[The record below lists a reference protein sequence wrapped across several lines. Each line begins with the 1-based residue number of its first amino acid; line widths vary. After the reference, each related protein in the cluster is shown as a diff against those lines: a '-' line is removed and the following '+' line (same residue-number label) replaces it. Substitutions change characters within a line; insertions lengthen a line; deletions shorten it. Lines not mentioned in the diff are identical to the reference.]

1 MRQRILVVDDEERI
15 LEMWRDYFE
24 SNLDLEVIPL
34 KWPETILDMV
44 EKYQPAAVI
53 TDTNMPKLNGV
64 QLLERV
70 KSARPDLPVIVLFSG
85 LGGSTIT
92 ADDIMARGAH
102 LVLSKTDALVHV
114 LQNLIDLLKIDS

>member
-1 MRQRILVVDDEERI
+1 MA
-15 LEMWRDYFE
+15 RDNSGYGG
-24 SNLDLEVIPL
+24 N
-34 KWPETILDMV
+34 
-44 EKYQPAAVI
+44 QPAAVI
-53 TDTNMPKLNGV
+53 NDTNMPKLNGV

-114 LQNLIDLLKIDS
+114 LQNLTDLLKIDS